1 MAVPVFGRVGCGDK
15 FRFWEDSWAGNDRT
29 LMAKYPRLYQVSNQ
43 QQQTINCMGGHNAA
57 GWDWNF
63 SGRRPLFE
71 IEIAMA
77 ADFLEETAQLT
88 IHQNTAYSWIW
99 KADPS
104 RNFLAKTAYQLL
116 LAEKMGENEDRIFM
130 DLWKLKIPS
139 KAAVFARRLIRD

>member
-1 MAVPVFGRVGCGDK
+1 
-15 FRFWEDSWAGNDRT
+15 
-29 LMAKYPRLYQVSNQ
+29 
-43 QQQTINCMGGHNAA
+43 
-57 GWDWNF
+57 
-63 SGRRPLFE
+63 
-71 IEIAMA
+71 MA